1 MTKKPKAKAKTGRPT
16 SYSAALRDRICS
28 LIAQGSNLN
37 RVSEQDDMPSRE
49 TLYAWLAEKT
59 DFSDNYAR
67 AREDRADWRSDRID
81 DYVRQ
86 MLAGEI
92 DPAAARVAID
102 AEKWQAGKEK
112 PKRYG
117 EFQRTELSTADDKPL
132 KMDVTVTPAEAYAR
146 ALKR

>member
-1 MTKKPKAKAKTGRPT
+1 MAKKPKAKIGRPT
-16 SYSAALRDRICS
+16 VYSAELRDRICTA
-28 LIAQGSNLN
+28 IAHGSNLN
-37 RVSEQDDMPSRE
+37 RISEQEGMPSRE
-49 TLYAWLAEKT
+49 TLYAWLGEKP

-132 KMDVTVTPAEAYAR
+132 KVDMTISPAEAYAR